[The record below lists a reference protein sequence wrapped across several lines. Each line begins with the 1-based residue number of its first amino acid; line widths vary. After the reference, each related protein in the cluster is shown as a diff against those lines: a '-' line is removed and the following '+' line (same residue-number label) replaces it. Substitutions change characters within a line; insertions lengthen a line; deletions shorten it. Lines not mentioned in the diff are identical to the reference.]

1 MNCLAR
7 RHGLFS
13 IYYEYTYIAAGTR
26 RGVIQKKKKNVNDKK
41 QLDSLMKELRCS
53 AVH

>member
-1 MNCLAR
+1 MVCLV
-7 RHGLFS
+7 FITS
-13 IYYEYTYIAAGTR
+13 IHISRQGRDAASYK
-26 RGVIQKKKKNVNDKK
+26 KKKKNVNDKK